1 MTTADLWRIR
11 ADYDTRTYSGQTRID
26 DMNEPNALSDT
37 VALTDLVE
45 YQDGTVVSKT
55 LVKKKTGT
63 VTLFAFDE
71 GEGLSEHTTP
81 FDALVL
87 VADGSV
93 EITISGQRNVVK
105 QGQMLLLPANEPH
118 ALKAATRFK
127 MLLIMIRS

>member
-1 MTTADLWRIR
+1 
-11 ADYDTRTYSGQTRID
+11 
-26 DMNEPNALSDT
+26 MNEPNALSDT